1 MRWGNVGCSRGAT
14 SAEAS
19 GCGGGGAFCAA
30 RAGEV
35 EPSPLEGDGVIR
47 GDGACRGCETELF
60 AFLCLCCTLFE
71 EDAESVLLLAV
82 WGPSRGIDEDLPL
95 LPPVSCFPLELL
107 PLALLLPCS
116 SSAPCSSFPLNAS
129 VGNPCAGW
137 YASKALI
144 GA

>member
-1 MRWGNVGCSRGAT
+1 MQSGEAHSLGLGDGGNGGL
-14 SAEAS
+14 
-19 GCGGGGAFCAA
+19 GGLGGGRGGLGGWGGLG
-30 RAGEV
+30 RG
-35 EPSPLEGDGVIR
+35 